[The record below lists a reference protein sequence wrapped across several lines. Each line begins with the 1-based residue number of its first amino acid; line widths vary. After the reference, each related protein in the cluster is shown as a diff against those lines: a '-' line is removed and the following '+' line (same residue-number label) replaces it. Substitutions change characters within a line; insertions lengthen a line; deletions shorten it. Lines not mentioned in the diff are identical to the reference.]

1 MSGAERQRR
10 YLERLLKSDKSAD
23 YALVQQ
29 QLAQAR
35 ARIAEL
41 ESALQQ
47 AQRAAPS
54 MSSRED
60 LKARNVDLETEVI
73 SLRRAL
79 KQAQAAAA
87 AAAKTPRPPK
97 PPVDP
102 DSEVARLKT
111 TNKNLR
117 NKLAHMERWYEKQLF
132 RSGKM
137 PPATLRAIAK
147 CLHPDYTPST
157 AERETACRLFNVF
170 TDSQKG
176 K

>member
-1 MSGAERQRR
+1 MDNSNAQRQARWRQRQKAR
-10 YLERLLKSDKSAD
+10 SA
-23 YALVQQ
+23 AGSEE
-29 QLAQAR
+29 LAKAR
-35 ARIAEL
+35 ARIAVL
-41 ESALQQ
+41 ESVLKQ

-60 LKARNVDLETEVI
+60 LKARNAELESEVI

-87 AAAKTPRPPK
+87 ATAKTPRPPK
-97 PPVDP
+97 PPIDP
-102 DSEVARLKT
+102 DSEVARYKT
-111 TNKNLR
+111 ANKNLR

-137 PPATLRAIAK
+137 PLATLRAIAK
-147 CLHPDYTPST
+147 CLHPDYTPS
-157 AERETACRLFNVF
+157 AEEREHACKLFNVF
-170 TDSQKG
+170 TDSARG